1 MPYLD
6 EYEAKKSVPIA
17 QVAMGYT
24 TSSGERYILIVNE
37 ALWIPELEVSLMNPN
52 QQRHY
57 GIKVEDNPYDSSPMT
72 IHKDGEDGDFVAC
85 LRSDGTDIFINTWTP
100 THQDLEQYKHIVLTS
115 PNEWN
120 PRKVVFPSIPD
131 ADIDELES
139 RNVSTGCTLR
149 RGVNMMTPE
158 FGDGY
163 HQPLR
168 IFDIQVF
175 NARIMKSVVFPTV
188 IHDGPLAADAL
199 MPPRSFISADHH
211 SNTTPEDLSE
221 AWNISIEQAAV
232 TLQATTQ
239 NHIRSAAMPLS
250 RRYRTDRMYEP
261 KRLRCDMASDTMD
274 PRMDGLHGHGYCQVF
289 GNRFM
294 FAEAYPIMKKSD
306 CGDAL

>member
-1 MPYLD
+1 MSVFGIRLGTPYRSVAKMFTSTTDMPVFFGRCELDTHADTFVAGRNCLPMHFTERVCDVMPYLD

-100 THQDLEQYKHIVLTS
+100 THQDLEQYKHIALTS

-120 PRKVVFPSIPD
+120 PRKVVFPSILH

-139 RNVSTGCTLR
+139 RNVSTGRTLR
-149 RGVNMMTPE
+149 RAVNMMTPE

-163 HQPLR
+163 HQPLW
-168 IFDIQVF
+168 IF
-175 NARIMKSVVFPTV
+175 
-188 IHDGPLAADAL
+188 
-199 MPPRSFISADHH
+199 
-211 SNTTPEDLSE
+211 
-221 AWNISIEQAAV
+221 SIFMSL
-232 TLQATTQ
+232 TLE
-239 NHIRSAAMPLS
+239 S
-250 RRYRTDRMYEP
+250 
-261 KRLRCDMASDTMD
+261 
-274 PRMDGLHGHGYCQVF
+274 
-289 GNRFM
+289 
-294 FAEAYPIMKKSD
+294 
-306 CGDAL
+306 